1 MPKTERSLVPE
12 MVPTSYYGRPVV
24 KPPTWKWPIPAYLF
38 TGGLAAGSAI
48 MAAGARFLG
57 DEDLARRATFTSM
70 GAVAV
75 SGGLLVAD
83 LGRPGRFHHML
94 RVVKPTSPMSVGT
107 WIFSAFSV
115 LSGAG
120 AAAAVA
126 RLAGVGPTRAV
137 ATAGAVAQYGAA
149 VVAPALGTYTG
160 VLVADTAVPA
170 WHEARGHLPWLFAAS
185 ATAAGGAATSV
196 LVATRRAPS
205 PAAPAVRALT
215 VAAAAAELITDR
227 AMHRH
232 LETVTTG
239 DPEAPDLGAPSRRGR
254 SGRLAKGARLA
265 TAVGLLGVA
274 AGGRSRILGAVGG
287 LSALAGSALERFA
300 IFSAGF
306 DSARHP
312 AYTVGPQR
320 AGLVPSHKPS

>member
-1 MPKTERSLVPE
+1 MPKTERSMVPE
-12 MVPTSYYGRPVV
+12 VTPTSYYGRPVV

-38 TGGLAAGSAI
+38 TGGLAAGSAL

-57 DEDLARRATFTSM
+57 DEDLAGEATLTSL
-70 GAVAV
+70 GAVAL

-83 LGRPGRFHHML
+83 LGRPARFHHML

-107 WIFSAFSV
+107 WVFSAFSV

-120 AAAAVA
+120 AASTVA
-126 RLAGVGPTRAV
+126 RRAGVGPVGAV
-137 ATAGAVAQYGAA
+137 AAAGAAAQYGAA
-149 VVAPALGTYTG
+149 LVAPALGTYTA

-185 ATAAGGAATSV
+185 ATAAGGAATS
-196 LVATRRAPS
+196 LLMALRRDPS

-215 VAAAAAELITDR
+215 VAAAAAELFADGS
-227 AMHRH
+227 MHRH
-232 LETVTTG
+232 LETITTG

-254 SGRLAKGARLA
+254 SGRLAKSARLA
-265 TAVGLLGVA
+265 TALGLVGVA
-274 AGGRSRILGAVGG
+274 AGSRSRSLGALGG

-300 IFSAGF
+300 VFSTGA

-312 AYTVGPQR
+312 SYTVGPQR